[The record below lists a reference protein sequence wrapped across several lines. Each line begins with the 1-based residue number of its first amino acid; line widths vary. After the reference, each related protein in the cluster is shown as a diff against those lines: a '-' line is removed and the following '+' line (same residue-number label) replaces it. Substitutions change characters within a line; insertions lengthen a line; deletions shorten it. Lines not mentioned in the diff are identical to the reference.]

1 MLFAVAFA
9 GCGGAA
15 EQPLDNVRR
24 AAPADEA
31 AQAERNAIQS
41 LKAFCTARGRKRDAV
56 DAIALLIDHARR
68 DIESGGDDV
77 NLAWRADLGWLAGR
91 LERSECLPAQV
102 PRIDRAL
109 RLLPLPELIEPE
121 EVYEPEYGYGPPY
134 P

>member
-1 MLFAVAFA
+1 MLFALAFA
-9 GCGGAA
+9 GCGGAM
-15 EQPLDNVRR
+15 EEPRDKVRR
-24 AAPADEA
+24 PAPADEA
-31 AQAERNAIQS
+31 AQAERNAVQS
-41 LKAFCTARGRKRDAV
+41 LKAFCTGGGRKRDAV
-56 DAIALLIDHARR
+56 AGIGLLIDHARR
-68 DIESGGDDV
+68 DIESGGEEV

-121 EVYEPEYGYGPPY
+121 EVYEPEYDYEPQY